1 MNSKSMVSE
10 EDYLRT
16 IQKLNEKMVMQEMLM

>member
-1 MNSKSMVSE
+1 MNSKSMMSE

>member
-1 MNSKSMVSE
+1 MNSKSMVSKE
-10 EDYLRT
+10 NYLRT

>member
-10 EDYLRT
+10 EDYLRI